1 MSNKQPN
8 TKLVDYIYEL
18 PHQRIAQFPLE
29 NRSASKLL
37 VYKKGKIDHTLFN
50 NIEAHIPENSLL
62 FFNDTKVIPARLHFQ
77 KKTGANIEIFLLNP
91 EAPVTDI
98 ALAMQQSSGCVWKCM
113 IGNYKKWKGGQKLT
127 TKITIRE
134 LVVSVTVIIENRT
147 EQTIKFTWNNEQ
159 AKFVDIIEA
168 FGKVPLPPYIN
179 RVAENTDKL
188 RYQTVYSKNNG
199 AVAAPTAGLH
209 FTKEV
214 IEKLKN
220 KGCHFEYVTL
230 HVGAGTFQPIKEENV
245 LDHPMHREQICVSIE
260 HINSVI
266 NHQENIIATGT
277 TSMRILESLY
287 WFGVAVI
294 ASNES
299 ELRISKLAPYQ
310 YSNADLPSRNQS
322 FQAIKTMMEENQLE
336 QISGYTEIM
345 IFPGYE
351 FRVCNGLITNFHM
364 PGSTLILLIAA
375 FIGKDWGKIYDE
387 ALNNEYRFLSYGDSS
402 LLLP

>member
-1 MSNKQPN
+1 MPNKQPDI
-8 TKLVDYIYEL
+8 KLADYIYEL
-18 PHQRIAQFPLE
+18 PHEKIAQFPLE

-37 VYKKGKIDHTLFN
+37 VYKNGKAEHTQFN
-50 NIEAHIPENSLL
+50 DIEAHIPKNSLL

-77 KKTGANIEIFLLNP
+77 KETGAHIEVFLLNP

-113 IGNYKKWKGGQKLT
+113 VGNFKKWKDGQELT
-127 TKITIRE
+127 TKITIE
-134 LVVSVTVIIENRT
+134 GVAVSVTVTIENRAN
-147 EQTIKFTWNNEQ
+147 QTIKFTWNDGRE
-159 AKFVDIIEA
+159 KFVDIIEA

-214 IEKLKN
+214 IKKLKN
-220 KGCHFEYVTL
+220 KGCNFEYITL

-260 HINSVI
+260 NINSLI

-287 WFGVAVI
+287 WFGVAVL
-294 ASNES
+294 ASNAS
-299 ELRISKLAPYQ
+299 ELQISKLVPYQ
-310 YSNADLPSRNQS
+310 YHEADLPSRDES
-322 FQAIKTMMEENQLE
+322 FKAIKTMMEENQLVE
-336 QISGYTEIM
+336 ISGYTEIM
-345 IFPGYE
+345 IFPGYK
-351 FRVCNGLITNFHM
+351 FRVCDGLITNFHM

-375 FIGKDWGKIYDE
+375 FIGKDWKKVYDK